1 VFQGAGV
8 AAKNPIPPT
17 IWSYNDAVQ
26 DYPYDP
32 AKAKEML
39 AAAGVTNLKTNIWA
53 MPVQRPYNPNARR
66 MAEMIQADLAAIGV
80 TAEIVTYD
88 WPEYL
93 KRSKAGEHETVLL
106 GWTGDNG
113 DPDNFL
119 HVLLGC
125 DAATDGTNRARWCNK
140 EFDDLII
147 AAKRTADVAERTKLY
162 EQAQVVFKREAPWF
176 TVAHSVV
183 FKPVRKEVVDFK
195 ISPFGAHIFY
205 GVDIQ
210 E

>member
-1 VFQGAGV
+1 
-8 AAKNPIPPT
+8 
-17 IWSYNDAVQ
+17 
-26 DYPYDP
+26 
-32 AKAKEML
+32 
-39 AAAGVTNLKTNIWA
+39 
-53 MPVQRPYNPNARR
+53 MPVQRPYTPTARR
-66 MAEMIQADLAAIGV
+66 MAEMIQADLAAVGV
-80 TAEIVTYD
+80 EAEIVTYD

-119 HVLLGC
+119 NVLLGC
-125 DAATDGTNRARWCNK
+125 DAAKDGTNRARWCNK
-140 EFDDLII
+140 EFNDLVT
-147 AAKRTADVAERTKLY
+147 AAKRTSDIAERTKLY

-183 FKPVRKEVVDFK
+183 YKPVRKEVIDFK
-195 ISPFGAHIFY
+195 ISPFGAHDFY
-205 GVDIQ
+205 GVDIK